1 MIKLFLTIFAI
12 LGLTAI
18 VVLVITLIVLGISI
32 TIEIVRDIKNGRY

>member
-1 MIKLFLTIFAI
+1 MIKLFFTIFAFF
-12 LGLTAI
+12 GLMAI

>member
-32 TIEIVRDIKNGRY
+32 IIEIVRDIKLRN

>member
-32 TIEIVRDIKNGRY
+32 IIEIVRDIKNDRY